1 MKKLAFL
8 ITLFLVSH
16 AVYSQYSLDLGLK
29 AGFNSSK
36 LTTDRSQYNPETIN
50 NFHFGA
56 FGRININRIYIQP
69 EAYYISKGGDIK
81 DVLDPNPLQ
90 TISSFNYDM
99 VDVPVLIGGK
109 ILDGEAFNFRAMAGP
124 VFSFVTKKEVDGQS
138 SPFSPN
144 DLKDNFMGYQLGIGI
159 DFLLL
164 TFDVRMERSS
174 SNVFTGADLN
184 SKSNTFLFTLGA
196 KIL

>member
-8 ITLFLVSH
+8 ITLILISQ
-16 AVYSQYSLDLGLK
+16 AVFSQYNLDLGLK

-36 LTTDRSQYNPETIN
+36 LTTDRSQYTPETIN

-69 EAYYISKGGDIK
+69 EAYFISKGGNIK
-81 DVLDPNPLQ
+81 DVIDPNPLQ

-99 VDVPVLIGGK
+99 VDVPILLGGK
-109 ILDGEAFNFRAMAGP
+109 IIDGEAFNFRAMAGP
-124 VFSFVTKKEVDGQS
+124 VFSFVTKKQVEGQS
-138 SPFSPN
+138 TPFST
-144 DLKDNFMGYQLGIGI
+144 DELKDNFMGYQFGVGI
-159 DFLLL
+159 DFLLF
-164 TFDVRMERSS
+164 TFDVRMERSTG
-174 SNVFTGADLN
+174 NVYSGTDLN